1 MMPDL
6 PLLEKSKN
14 GAPLDGINGTGT
26 KPFLN
31 GKDKYGNRFPFAV
44 TWSTS
49 DDVSWFDCG

>member
-1 MMPDL
+1 MPDL

-49 DDVSWFDCG
+49 DDVSWFDCR